1 VVWRRHGRI
10 AANEF
15 AGMIRRRHGVMI
27 EECDVHVVW
36 RRHGRIAANEFA
48 GMIRPFTKS

>member
-1 VVWRRHGRI
+1 MG
-10 AANEF
+10 
-15 AGMIRRRHGVMI
+15 HGVMI

-48 GMIRPFTKS
+48 GMIRPFIES